1 MKSKFL
7 VAFVFA
13 LMLLPFS
20 SITTIAMDNNA
31 NIEAITKQAHS
42 IIVEENDI
50 DLDEWIQFDIS
61 DIPEV
66 SNGTFP
72 GITQDAG
79 KKLLRYYYLDGIE
92 EKYHKIGDYKPLFLI
107 HKNLDKA
114 IIGFLHEDND
124 TTIVEV
130 SLDDLKS
137 VSDNSLNRASYTVSG
152 SCNIAVAYPAR
163 SAMTSTSYYVGSTG
177 KTTTSVVVDSIY
189 CSLTT
194 YKNGIRIGFE
204 GESADNKKS
213 ISVGYTY
220 GTYTGSATYEVEGTH
235 FGFLGDSIVDAYSYK
250 SKILP

>member
-1 MKSKFL
+1 MKSKLF
-7 VAFVFA
+7 VTFVFS
-13 LMLLPFS
+13 LMLLLFS
-20 SITTIAMDNNA
+20 SIPSIAMDNNA
-31 NIEAITKQAHS
+31 NVEDITQQAHRV
-42 IIVEENDI
+42 IAEENNI

-66 SNGTFP
+66 SKGTFP

-79 KKLLRYYYLDGIE
+79 KRLLRHYYLDGIE

-107 HKNLDKA
+107 HKNLNNA
-114 IIGFLHEDND
+114 IIGFLHEDNN
-124 TTIVEV
+124 TTIIKVN
-130 SLDDLKS
+130 LDDIKS
-137 VSDNSLNRASYTVSG
+137 ISDVNLQRASYTVSG
-152 SCNIAVAYPAR
+152 SCNIARAYPAR
-163 SAMTSTSYYVGSTG
+163 SALASVSYYVGSTG

-194 YKNGIRIGFE
+194 YKNGIRIGFD
-204 GESADNKKS
+204 GESADNKNS

-220 GTYTGSATYEVEGTH
+220 GPYSSSATYEVEGTH